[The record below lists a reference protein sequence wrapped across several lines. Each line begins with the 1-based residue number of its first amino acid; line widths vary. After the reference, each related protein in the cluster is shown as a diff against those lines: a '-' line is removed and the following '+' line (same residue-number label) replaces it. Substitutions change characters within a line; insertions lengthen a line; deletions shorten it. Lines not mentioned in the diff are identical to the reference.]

1 METLTIE
8 NSRLDTMI
16 EKFIKMEQM
25 YQKQDLLHGK
35 IVPSY
40 QVKKEY
46 KIQDFLKYQI
56 IHLILKLTIIGLGNK
71 KPQLSY
77 LMVRERILERIESV
91 EDEDIKRESKKEILL
106 LGWKKVRILSA
117 CLKAQF

>member
-8 NSRLDTMI
+8 NSRLDTII